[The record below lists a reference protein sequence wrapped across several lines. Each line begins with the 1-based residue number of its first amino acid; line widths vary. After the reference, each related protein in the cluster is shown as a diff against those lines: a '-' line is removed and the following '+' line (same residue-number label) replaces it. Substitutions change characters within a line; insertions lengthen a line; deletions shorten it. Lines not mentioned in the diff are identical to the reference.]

1 MKRDS
6 LAHGPDGGK
15 VGFLQFAAGVGHQLN
30 NPLMAVAGW
39 AELALRRGAPEPA
52 LERVLEATGAAA
64 AAVARLEQRL
74 GHDRQARERAFSEE
88 QRWADPLGTLAAL
101 SADVVQDLERAT
113 DEVVQR
119 ARSAAPFIGAK
130 AERVVEQAERARAIA
145 RELAASFHRLPAPE
159 PGSD

>member
-1 MKRDS
+1 M
-6 LAHGPDGGK
+6 
-15 VGFLQFAAGVGHQLN
+15 GFFQFAAGVAHQLN

-88 QRWADPLGTLAAL
+88 RQRDHLGTLAAL

-113 DEVVQR
+113 DEVLQR

-130 AERVVEQAERARAIA
+130 AERVVEQAERARTIA
-145 RELAASFHRLPAPE
+145 RELAASFRRLPARE
-159 PGSD
+159 RGAV